1 MQSVALVLADC
12 ILQKVK
18 SLPVHQKNYSKTA
31 LHTRK
36 KIYYILSPMK
46 ISESIEAHMS
56 AAVAAISQRNQA
68 TLPGFHKIIISPVI
82 NIFRIFKAKAFS
94 FCLFLYGLDC
104 HTGSPHFVM
113 PDLIGHLP
121 FIQAKEIPAYAG
133 MTIKKA
139 GLIHKFNIAYTS
151 EL

>member
-1 MQSVALVLADC
+1 MV
-12 ILQKVK
+12 
-18 SLPVHQKNYSKTA
+18 PM
-31 LHTRK
+31 
-36 KIYYILSPMK
+36 YYI
-46 ISESIEAHMS
+46 SETIEAHQS

-121 FIQAKEIPAYAG
+121 FIQAKEIPAVACPEPVERAG
-133 MTIKKA
+133 TTIKKA